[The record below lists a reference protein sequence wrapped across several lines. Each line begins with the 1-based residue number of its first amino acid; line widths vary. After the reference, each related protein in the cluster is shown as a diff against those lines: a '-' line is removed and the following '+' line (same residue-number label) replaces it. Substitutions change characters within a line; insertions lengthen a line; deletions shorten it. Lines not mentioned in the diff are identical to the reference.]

1 MTGRDGVVG
10 WRMADTK
17 SEIGRSD
24 NRCFDLIL
32 IHRRKHWI
40 HDGVITKQPQGLRL
54 MLGLRLGLRKSRS
67 LTLHGRMCEGLGG
80 SGSRHKSTIMS
91 MSDSKVVESMGGGL
105 WL

>member
-24 NRCFDLIL
+24 NRCFELIL
-32 IHRRKHWI
+32 VHRRKHGI
-40 HDGVITKQPQGLRL
+40 HDGVIAKQPQGLGL
-54 MLGLRLGLRKSRS
+54 SLILGLRFGLKKSWT
-67 LTLHGRMCEGLGG
+67 LTLHGRMCGGLG
-80 SGSRHKSTIMS
+80 GSRHKSTIMS
-91 MSDSKVVESMGGGL
+91 NAKVVESMGGGL